1 MLLKIAFA
9 ASAGLYS
16 REAHGP
22 GIAPPA
28 AMSAATMRTGG
39 ISPRGPCARLV
50 ALTSAPSAASLIRSN
65 RRVKNTVRLA
75 LMTLY
80 VRRTGQHPAHGTS
93 RTKTPIIR
101 QKTQS
106 VTQKERQTRNLSEK
120 RSGLTEK
127 RGGKA
132 KNHRVDINRA
142 RPAAKGRSFGLQI
155 IFTVETQ
162 YSTQTLATSTKSL
175 TKVLNLRIFLIE
187 QKITENDINQLCRN
201 RLM

>member
-9 ASAGLYS
+9 ASAGRYS

-28 AMSAATMRTGG
+28 ARSAATMRTGG

-101 QKTQS
+101 PKMQS
-106 VTQKERQTRNLSEK
+106 AMLSGQQTRNLSGQK
-120 RSGLTEK
+120 NGLIVK
-127 RGGKA
+127 SDGIA
-132 KNHRVDINRA
+132 KNHRADINRA
-142 RPAAKGRSFGLQI
+142 RPATKGRSFGLQI

-175 TKVLNLRIFLIE
+175 TKVLNLHDFSISHDYMRNHIE
-187 QKITENDINQLCRN
+187 RTAALRV
-201 RLM
+201 

>member
-9 ASAGLYS
+9 ASAGRYS

-28 AMSAATMRTGG
+28 ARSAATMRTGG

-101 QKTQS
+101 PKMQS
-106 VTQKERQTRNLSEK
+106 AMLSGQQTRNLSGQK
-120 RSGLTEK
+120 NGLIVK
-127 RGGKA
+127 SDGIA
-132 KNHRVDINRA
+132 KNHRADINRA
-142 RPAAKGRSFGLQI
+142 RPATKGRSFGLQI

-162 YSTQTLATSTKSL
+162 YSTQTLATSTKSI
-175 TKVLNLRIFLIE
+175 TKVLNYSTFSKLTLNNT
-187 QKITENDINQLCRN
+187 K
-201 RLM
+201 

>member
-9 ASAGLYS
+9 ASAGRYS

-28 AMSAATMRTGG
+28 ARSAATMRTGG
-39 ISPRGPCARLV
+39 ISPMGPCARLV

-80 VRRTGQHPAHGTS
+80 VRLTGQHPAHGTS

-101 QKTQS
+101 PKMQS
-106 VTQKERQTRNLSEK
+106 AMLSGQQTRNLSGQK
-120 RSGLTEK
+120 NGLIVK
-127 RGGKA
+127 SDGIA
-132 KNHRVDINRA
+132 KNHRADINRA
-142 RPAAKGRSFGLQI
+142 RPATKGRSFHVHSI
-155 IFTVETQ
+155 NTVSLSIACNIYEKSYKSFKLFYFFKINTQ
-162 YSTQTLATSTKSL
+162 
-175 TKVLNLRIFLIE
+175 
-187 QKITENDINQLCRN
+187 
-201 RLM
+201 